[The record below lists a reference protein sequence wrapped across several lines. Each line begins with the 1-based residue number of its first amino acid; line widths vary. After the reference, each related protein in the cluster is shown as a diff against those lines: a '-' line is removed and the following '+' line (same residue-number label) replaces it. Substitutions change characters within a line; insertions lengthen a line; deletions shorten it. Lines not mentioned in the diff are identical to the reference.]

1 LEAEKITV
9 DGLELTPYQTIK
21 YDVPISVKN

>member
-1 LEAEKITV
+1 LEAEKITFHGV
-9 DGLELTPYQTIK
+9 ELTTYQTIK